1 MSINRLVK
9 DAQTQVREVDP
20 ASIAEYL
27 EDHLVLDVREPN
39 EVLLGFLPGAINV
52 PRGTMEFRVSDDPRF
67 GDSQRPILVYS
78 GDGKRSALAALTL
91 SQLGFTN
98 VQSLAGG
105 IKRWSEEDR
114 PIE

>member
-1 MSINRLVK
+1 VLISGLIK
-9 DAQTQVREVDP
+9 DAKTQVREVDP
-20 ASIAEYL
+20 ALIAEQL

-67 GDSQRPILVYS
+67 GDPKQAILVYS

-91 SQLGFTN
+91 SQLGFSN

-105 IKRWSEEDR
+105 FERWAEENR

>member
-1 MSINRLVK
+1 MSINGLIE
-9 DAQTQVREVDP
+9 DAQTQVREVNP
-20 ASIAEYL
+20 ATVVEHLKDY
-27 EDHLVLDVREPN
+27 LVLDVREPK

-52 PRGTMEFRVSDDPRF
+52 PRGTLEFRVSDDPLFRDLER
-67 GDSQRPILVYS
+67 GILVYS

-91 SQLGFTN
+91 SQLGFSN

-105 IKRWSEEDR
+105 ISRWSEENR

>member
-1 MSINRLVK
+1 MSIKRLIK

-20 ASIAEYL
+20 ATIAAHL
-27 EDHLVLDVREPN
+27 KHHLVVDVREPN

-67 GDSQRPILVYS
+67 GDPQRAILVYS
-78 GDGKRSALAALTL
+78 GSGKRSALAALTL
-91 SQLGFTN
+91 SQLGFSN

-105 IKRWSEEDR
+105 IKRWSEENG